1 MDIDGNG
8 IVKVPGVLNLN
19 EEIRQ
24 ELLKRIYWQ
33 DRVYTNFGGGDYVDY
48 SSPTTRNPEPPAGGL
63 DILDYTHGETKF
75 ASDIE
80 RVFMPKG
87 VRYRKYVVP
96 SRDEYNLKSWEGD
109 YFETFTKD
117 NKLDEIGLIELQKG
131 RAVNEFHRIDR
142 RMETKYITPKL
153 INFYGSSVGMVPL
166 TNRFAVK
173 NSTGRMSDIPEANV
187 TFIHDFWD
195 REYTDEN
202 FGQKKY
208 LVAMAQ
214 DAARVSP
221 LASRTNHFLY
231 DRKNYFSSYINF
243 SQNEGIGRGT
253 LSKQANHSSDG
264 QEFVDKTSLFYQ
276 EGDKYRS
283 DVLRRFFYDEG
294 DVEHEEDI
302 EHEHNLKGRESLKGD
317 KNNLLHRTNK
327 LFNEHKISTLVGRFH
342 TSREISREATEFDS
356 AKTPE
361 YGNSHGRNLLKKD
374 HRGKTTN
381 EYSNPY
387 CRVWTYHHQY
397 DNNRK
402 LIRPFRDENDAPIG
416 IVDLQSSVPYANSSD
431 GINGFELLSKRT
443 VLNKNGYVNVAPSNH
458 GSDTKVDIRDC
469 MFSIENL
476 AWKDVAVTKR
486 NESLTDEQRGPNGG
500 RIMWFP
506 PYDLDFQE
514 SINVDWNQSRFLGR
528 GEGVY
533 TYSNTERNGTLSFAL
548 LIDHPSVIDNIPKY
562 NLKNSD
568 GESGDL
574 ESDILR
580 FFAGCQ
586 PLNLNNIEV
595 DEEIEQ
601 EPPKDPK
608 KDTVEVPSTE
618 GHVIKFYVFYPNN
631 YSGYYNYGNENI
643 KEENPDPD
651 WYAYLIAG
659 KNIGCDV
666 SGSKDEYYTRKPL
679 GYECDSAGVTADR
692 DTTGYTKGIKIQ
704 CSTHPNIGYGY
715 RVDADLRQ
723 FLVNKTNT
731 GEVRGIS
738 NSNYNDLKSFGLNK
752 KRYNDA
758 THSFY
763 EFYYALANAFPQA
776 VENNPEIVK
785 EVAVEGSEIWNLSN
799 VLKNAEFTKVI
810 IKGSATIQDNPN
822 TQKLARRRRLAI
834 SHLITRSGMMF
845 EATPKLDI
853 LDDEGKVIDW
863 RGWDNGTNVTVTP
876 MNDKTDINSLEAKER
891 RFAVVEL
898 HYNGPSIEEYGDY
911 LRYKRN
917 EANRIERIDTP
928 NLRVNVRYEPKIK
941 AVKQDGRLI
950 LKDEGGL
957 KEKVEAYSVAET
969 KQEAQAVAKKTISIQ
984 NSKALRYETE
994 AEYFHKL
1001 KDGDPLIYRALV
1013 DKFKY
1018 FDPAFHSISP
1028 EGFNARLTFLHQCT
1042 RQGHTIEAS
1051 SMSNYERTAGNLA
1064 FGRMPVCVLRIGD
1077 FINTKVIIRSIS
1089 LSYGAGGPMQ
1099 WDLNQEGIGVQPMY
1113 AKVSMQITIL
1123 GGQSLEGPINRLQN
1137 AVTFN
1142 YYSNTQVYDNRSD
1155 VIAERTDGKSKTEY
1169 KRIWVPETEETTGSN
1184 DTTTSTAVG
1193 SGNKDS

>member
-24 ELLKRIYWQ
+24 ELLKRIYWK

-48 SSPTTRNPEPPAGGL
+48 ADPKTRYPEPPAGGL
-63 DILDYTHGETKF
+63 DILDYTHGDTKF
-75 ASDIE
+75 ASNIE
-80 RVFMPKG
+80 RVFMPKD
-87 VRYRKYVVP
+87 VRYGKYVVP
-96 SRDEYNLKSWEGD
+96 SRDDYKLKSWEGD
-109 YFETFTKD
+109 YFEKFTKD

-131 RAVNEFHRIDR
+131 RAVNEFHRMDR

-153 INFYGSSVGMVPL
+153 INFYGSSVGMIPL

-195 REYTDEN
+195 KAYTDED

-208 LVAMAQ
+208 LKALAG
-214 DAARVSP
+214 DAARVSN
-221 LASRTNHFLY
+221 LASRVNHFLY
-231 DRKNYFSSYINF
+231 EKGNYFSSYINF
-243 SQNEGIGRGT
+243 SQNNDGGRGV

-264 QEFVDKTSLFYQ
+264 QEFTDKTGDFWVEKDRVKTDWSTRFY
-276 EGDKYRS
+276 
-283 DVLRRFFYDEG
+283 FDEG
-294 DVEHEEDI
+294 DVEHEGEN
-302 EHEHNLKGRESLKGD
+302 ERRLRGRETLKGE

-342 TSREISREATEFDS
+342 TSREISREASEFDS

-402 LIRPFRDENDAPIG
+402 LIRPFRDENDAPLG
-416 IVDLQSSVPYANSSD
+416 VVDLQASVPYKNSD
-431 GINGFELLSKRT
+431 GGINGFELLAKRT
-443 VLNKNGYVNVAPSNH
+443 VLNKNGYVNIAPSNH
-458 GSDTKVDIRDC
+458 GADTKVNIRDC

-476 AWKDVAVTKR
+476 AWKDVAKR
-486 NESLTDEQRGPNGG
+486 NENLTKEQIGPNGG

-533 TYSNTERNGTLSFAL
+533 TYSNTERNGTLTFAL
-548 LIDHPSVIDNIPKY
+548 FIDHPSVIDNIPKY

-568 GESGDL
+568 GESGDM

-586 PLNLNNIEV
+586 PLNIGDIEV
-595 DEEIEQ
+595 EDEIEE

-608 KDTVEVPSTE
+608 KDSVEVPPME

-631 YSGYYNYGNENI
+631 YSGYYNGGNENI

-651 WYAYLIAG
+651 WYTYLIAG
-659 KNIGCDV
+659 RDIKTPDV
-666 SGSKDEYYTRKPL
+666 DDVYNWH
-679 GYECDSAGVTADR
+679 GYEIGPFGVTEDIEH
-692 DTTGYTKGIKIQ
+692 TGYTKGIKIQ

-763 EFYYALANAFPQA
+763 EFYSALAKAFPEA
-776 VENNPEIVK
+776 VNSENYGDPNNAEITR
-785 EVAVEGSEIWNLSN
+785 LSN
-799 VLKNAEFTKVI
+799 ILKDAEFTKII
-810 IKGSATIQDNPN
+810 IKGSATIQDSPN

-834 SHLITRSGMMF
+834 SHLINRSGMKY
-845 EATPKLDI
+845 TCSDKLNI
-853 LDDEGKVIDW
+853 TDDEGKVVDW
-863 RGWDNGTNVTVTP
+863 EGWDNGTNVTVTP
-876 MNDKTDINSLEAKER
+876 MNDKSDINSLEAKER

-898 HYNGPSIEEYGDY
+898 HYNAPKIEN
-911 LRYKRN
+911 YKDHLKYEKMDSLGN
-917 EANRIERIDTP
+917 IENPI
-928 NLRVNVRYEPKIK
+928 RVNVRYEPKIK
-941 AVKQDGRLI
+941 AVMENGRLI
-950 LKDEGGL
+950 LKDDGGL
-957 KEKVEAYSVAET
+957 KEKVESYSAAET
-969 KQEAQAVAKKTISIQ
+969 RKETQTVAKKTVSIQ
-984 NSKALRYETE
+984 NAKALRYESE
-994 AEYFHKL
+994 SEYFHKL

-1042 RQGHTIEAS
+1042 RQGHTIEAPS
-1051 SMSNYERTAGNLA
+1051 LSNYERTAGNLA

-1089 LSYGAGGPMQ
+1089 LSYGNGGPMQ

-1137 AVTFN
+1137 AVSFN

-1155 VIAERTDGKSKTEY
+1155 VISERVDGNAKTDYRRIWIPEKEETVEKKAETDG
-1169 KRIWVPETEETTGSN
+1169 
-1184 DTTTSTAVG
+1184 TSVG
-1193 SGNKDS
+1193 SDRKSS